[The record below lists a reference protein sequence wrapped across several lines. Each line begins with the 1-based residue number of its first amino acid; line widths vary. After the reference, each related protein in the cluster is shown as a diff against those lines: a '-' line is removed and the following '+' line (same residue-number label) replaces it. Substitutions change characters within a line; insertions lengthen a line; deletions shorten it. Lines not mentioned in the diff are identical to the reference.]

1 MKKLLLSL
9 FVLQLFVSA
18 DAQLVSLEYPE
29 SYEYQQWYS
38 GQVVTVEGETIT
50 GEIQWLN
57 RQYNQRRVNFRNAG
71 GEKIYKNTELKS
83 YTINGQK
90 YQFIDHKDYG
100 KRYAAVVTEGGI
112 NIYNYYMLKSEAS
125 IKATNTV
132 TYDENGRAINNI
144 EFTRERKD
152 EDFENYIMAI
162 KHDKP
167 KMIQIGSPTFM
178 MNFKKNMSE
187 YVSDYP
193 ELAAKIKNKEKGY
206 KMLAR
211 DKIIIEYNKWYAEKK

>member
-1 MKKLLLSL
+1 MQKLLLSL
-9 FVLQLFVSA
+9 FVLHLFVSA

-29 SYEYQQWYS
+29 SYEYQQWYL

-57 RQYNQRRVNFRNAG
+57 RQFNQRRANFRNAE
-71 GEKIYKNTELKS
+71 GERSYGNTELKS

-112 NIYNYYMLKSEAS
+112 SIYNYYKLKSEAS

-144 EFTRERKD
+144 
-152 EDFENYIMAI
+152 
-162 KHDKP
+162 
-167 KMIQIGSPTFM
+167 S
-178 MNFKKNMSE
+178 
-187 YVSDYP
+187 
-193 ELAAKIKNKEKGY
+193 
-206 KMLAR
+206 
-211 DKIIIEYNKWYAEKK
+211 